1 MEPTIMTKPQRPP
14 IMMVR
19 SKVVNAARILIENL
33 QEAVGTID
41 GGEKRISRG
50 HCRSSVGSSE
60 RQELNIAQL
69 SILPLPRWPVSV
81 RHREDTCLLY
91 TSDAADE
98 EDS

>member
-19 SKVVNAARILIENL
+19 SKVVNAAGILIENL
-33 QEAVGTID
+33 QEAVGTIE

-69 SILPLPRWPVSV
+69 SIFAFAKVAGVGATQGRYAPP
-81 RHREDTCLLY
+81 
-91 TSDAADE
+91 
-98 EDS
+98 